1 MRFANVRGRGALVVG
16 APGSNGHVT
25 ERVDHVV
32 DIATATR
39 GALPS
44 DPSVYCDLAH
54 HPALRELNASVDAAS
69 YPVLDPT
76 TLGPPVPRPPKGFG
90 VGLNYKT
97 HAIESGREFPT
108 EPHLFGKTDNC
119 VTGPFD
125 PIVVPAG
132 RDEVDYEAELVIVFG
147 RRCKGATEA
156 DAWSYLAGVTC
167 GQDVSDRGEQF
178 RLPLK
183 QFTIAKSYDTFGPIG
198 PLMVT
203 PDEFPDA
210 DALDLTGVVSGETMQ
225 HANTSDL
232 IFSVPALVAWLS
244 RFITFGP
251 GDLVW
256 TGTPGGV
263 GEARTPP
270 RYLRPGD
277 VVETTIGGVGTM
289 RNPVVAG

>member
-1 MRFANVRGRGALVVG
+1 MRFANVQGRGALVVG

-25 ERVDHVV
+25 ERVDHAI

-44 DPSVYCDLAH
+44 DPAVYVDLAH
-54 HPALRELNASVDAAS
+54 HPALREVAATIDPTQ
-69 YPVLDPT
+69 YPVLDPA
-76 TLGPPVPRPPKGFG
+76 TLGAPVPRPPKGFG
-90 VGLNYKT
+90 VGLNYRS
-97 HAIESGREFPT
+97 HAIESGREMPT

-125 PIVVPAG
+125 PIVIPAG
-132 RDEVDYEAELVIVFG
+132 RHEIDFEAEVVIVFG
-147 RRCKGATEA
+147 RPCKGATEA

-167 GQDVSDRGEQF
+167 GQDISDRGEQF
-178 RLPLK
+178 RPPLK

-198 PLMVT
+198 PLLVT
-203 PDEFPDA
+203 PDEFA
-210 DALDLTGVVSGETMQ
+210 NRDALALTGVVSGEMMQ
-225 HANTSDL
+225 QANTDDL
-232 IFSVPALVAWLS
+232 IFSIPALVAWLS

-263 GEARTPP
+263 GEARSPQ
-270 RYLRPGD
+270 RYLRAGD
-277 VVETTIGGVGTM
+277 VVETTITGVGTM